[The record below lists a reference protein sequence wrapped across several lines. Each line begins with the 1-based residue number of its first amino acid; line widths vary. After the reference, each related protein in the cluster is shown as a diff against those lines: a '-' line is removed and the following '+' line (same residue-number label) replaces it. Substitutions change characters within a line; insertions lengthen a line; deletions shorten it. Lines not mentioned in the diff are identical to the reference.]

1 MSNSAHEHHASMH
14 VPEYVRLGTCTCTL
28 HLHMHPTPAP
38 APYTC
43 TCTPHLHL
51 HPTPAPA
58 PYTCTCTL
66 HLHMHPTPEAG
77 KRGTLHAGPLA
88 VRTALKLAG
97 VHSLLLRAWLSK
109 QLVTLFDSNPHD
121 G

>member
-1 MSNSAHEHHASMH
+1 
-14 VPEYVRLGTCTCTL
+14 
-28 HLHMHPTPAP
+28 
-38 APYTC
+38 
-43 TCTPHLHL
+43 
-51 HPTPAPA
+51 
-58 PYTCTCTL
+58 
-66 HLHMHPTPEAG
+66 MHPTPEAG